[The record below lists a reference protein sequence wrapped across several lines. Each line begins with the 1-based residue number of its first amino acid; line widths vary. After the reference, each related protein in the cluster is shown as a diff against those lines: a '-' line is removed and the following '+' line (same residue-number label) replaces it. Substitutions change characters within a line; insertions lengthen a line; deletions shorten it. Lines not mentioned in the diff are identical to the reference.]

1 MVEFGKMWTINTAED
16 LKAALDTLADQEFIA
31 EMSDDFTYWRREKDE
46 VARQRRQ
53 VMAMAR
59 EKGLI
64 E

>member
-1 MVEFGKMWTINTAED
+1 MVEFGKMWMINTAED

-31 EMSDDFTYWRREKDE
+31 EMSDDFSCWQREKAE

-59 EKGLI
+59 DRGLI
-64 E
+64 P